1 MNADVLSV
9 APLPLPFAATLTMPG
24 SKSHANR
31 AIIAA
36 CLSEGQTTIYGATPC
51 DDVALLVTNLRS
63 IGFDI
68 RYTDRKK
75 GILIVRGGVP
85 KKGSYRK
92 PKKLFCENA
101 GTTLRFL
108 TSLACSVPG
117 EFEITGNDA
126 MRKRPIGDL
135 VATLNELGADIEDTN
150 GCPPIHVRGGTL
162 LGGIANL
169 KVQKS
174 SQFLTSLLLIA
185 PMLEKGIAVNLAGS
199 VPSQSY
205 VALTRQ
211 VMRDFGVPVQMRDG
225 MMRVSKAA
233 KYRTPRS
240 YHIEGD
246 HSAAGA
252 FLVLAE
258 LTHSAISFSNL
269 DPHSIQGDAMLP
281 KVIVHMRKKGLM
293 TINCSDIP
301 DQVMNLAVLAAFRD
315 GVTKISGAE
324 NLQYKECDRLE
335 VLTNELQKAG
345 IRIEKNPD
353 GVTVRK
359 STIRSALLD
368 PHGDHRMAF
377 CFAIL
382 GSLHSGIRIKNPGCV
397 SKSYPHFFDDL
408 QSLHSSPRPIAIV
421 GMRGCGKSTLGKS
434 LAHALSLKSCDTDR
448 VFERKHGNIRRFIER
463 HDWMKFRK
471 EEERI
476 VQACL
481 QPGYVVS
488 LGGGAIESK
497 ATRRR
502 LLEQAIVIHL
512 KARSGKLIERLKK
525 AKRPP
530 LTALPL
536 EQEVPMILKKRTPL
550 YQEVAHFCL
559 PTSDSIDAAV
569 RSLRSLCSL

>member
-1 MNADVLSV
+1 MNTDVLSL
-9 APLPLPFAATLTMPG
+9 APLSLPFTATLTMPG

-51 DDVALLVTNLRS
+51 DDVALLVKNLAS

-68 RYTDRKK
+68 HYTNRKK
-75 GILIVRGGVP
+75 GILIISGGIP
-85 KKGSYRK
+85 KKQRYRR
-92 PKKLFCENA
+92 PKELFCGNA

-108 TSLACSVPG
+108 TSLACIVPG
-117 EFEITGNDA
+117 EFVLTGNDA
-126 MRKRPIGDL
+126 MHKRPIGDL
-135 VATLNELGADIEDTN
+135 VAALKALGADIEDTN
-150 GCPPIHVRGGTL
+150 GYPPIHIRGGSL
-162 LGGIANL
+162 LGGVANL
-169 KVQKS
+169 RTQKS

-185 PMLEKGIAVNLAGS
+185 PVLPQGMTLKLVGS

-211 VMRDFGVPVQMRDG
+211 VMRDFGVPVQMRNGVIHVLDTA
-225 MMRVSKAA
+225 R
-233 KYRTPRS
+233 YRTPRS
-240 YHIEGD
+240 YHVEGD

-258 LTHSAISFSNL
+258 LTHSTVSFSNL
-269 DPHSIQGDAMLP
+269 DPRSLQGDATLP
-281 KVIVHMRKKGLM
+281 KVIAQMRKKGQI
-293 TINCSDIP
+293 TIHCSDIP
-301 DQVMNLAVLAAFRD
+301 DQVMNLAVLAACRD
-315 GVTKISGAE
+315 EVTKMSGAE
-324 NLQYKECDRLE
+324 NLRYKESDRLS

-345 IRIEKNPD
+345 IRIEKNHD

-359 STIRSALLD
+359 STIRGALLD
-368 PHGDHRMAF
+368 PHDDHRMAF

-382 GSLHSGIRIKNPGCV
+382 GSLHPGIRIENPGCV

-408 QSLHSSPRPIAIV
+408 QSLHSSSRPIAIV

-434 LAHALSLKSCDTDR
+434 LAHALSLKSFDTDR
-448 VFERKHGNIRRFIER
+448 VFERKHGNIRRFIEK

-481 QPGYVVS
+481 QPGHVVS

-502 LLEQAIVIHL
+502 LREQAIVIHL
-512 KARSGKLIERLKK
+512 KARSGELIERLKK
-525 AKRPP
+525 AKRPS

-550 YQEVAHFCL
+550 YQEVAHFSL
-559 PTSDSIDAAV
+559 PNSGSINDAV
-569 RSLRSLCSL
+569 RSLRALCSL